1 MDSLKKLDLSGCG
14 LTELYPLFE
23 CEKIEELNLSNNPLA
38 PPVSSFFRGMDNLK
52 KLDLSGCGL
61 KELPYDLK
69 ICVNLQELNLSNNF
83 FGHQDLLERLN
94 SGNSTEGSLW
104 QRIIKTVK
112 QSGKESLKLVATNLT
127 RIIFAD
133 ANYTHINGG

>member
-1 MDSLKKLDLSGCG
+1 MHSLKKLDLSGCG
-14 LTELYPLFE
+14 LTEFSPLFKS
-23 CEKIEELNLSNNPLA
+23 EKIEDLNISNNPLT
-38 PPVSSFFRGMDNLK
+38 PPISSFLRGMDNLK

-61 KELPYDLK
+61 KEFPYDLK

-94 SGNSTEGSLW
+94 SGNSTERCLH
-104 QRIIKTVK
+104 